1 MENDTNLVNRI
12 YGLLATMSPIDKK
25 ISKIVLNAPEQV
37 MDMTISQLAIKAE
50 VSQASISRYCKTLGL
65 NGFHQFKT
73 RLAQLSNENIGYY
86 KETVADNVQESLK
99 SISNNKNSEIYNTL
113 NNFSTVTIERILNL
127 LSSARIVQVIAEGNT
142 FPVAVDASY
151 KLNQIGIFS
160 IATDLWETSLAQTL
174 NLDNNDLLMVVS
186 NTGASKNLISQMK
199 LAKNKHISTI
209 SLTSNPESPIA
220 ELSDAHLNIAV
231 RQKVLRSDYYFSKI
245 AVSAAIESIFLLLL
259 SRDKDRVERIKFH
272 EDLISDKKV

>member
-1 MENDTNLVNRI
+1 MENENNLVNRI
-12 YGLLATMSPIDKK
+12 YSLLSTMSPIDKK
-25 ISKIVLNAPEQV
+25 ISEVVLNVPEQV
-37 MDMTISQLAIKAE
+37 MDMTISQLAIRAD
-50 VSQASISRYCKTLGL
+50 VSQASISRYCKMLGM

-73 RLAQLSNENIGYY
+73 RLAQLSNEDVGYY
-86 KETVADNVQESLK
+86 KEITADNIQESLN

-113 NNFSTVTIERILNL
+113 NNFSTTVIERILNL
-127 LSSARIVQVIAEGNT
+127 LSSARIIQVIAEGNT
-142 FPVAVDASY
+142 FPVAVDAAY
-151 KLNQIGIFS
+151 KLNQLGIFS

-174 NLDNNDLLMVVS
+174 NLDDNDLLMVIS
-186 NTGASKNLISQMK
+186 NTGASKNLISQMQ
-199 LAKNKHISTI
+199 LAKNRHISII

-220 ELSDAHLNIAV
+220 ELADAHLNIAV

-259 SRDKDRVERIKFH
+259 SRDESRVERIKFH